1 MAEKEK
7 NYMQA
12 MRDNS
17 QLFGMN
23 DVFVE
28 GLYEDYLA
36 NPSSVS
42 AGWRAYFD
50 ALQSLPGA
58 AHEVPHSPIQ
68 RAFAALPKQPAVA
81 AAPEAAPER
90 KQVAVLQLINA

>member
-1 MAEKEK
+1 MSASEK

-12 MRDNS
+12 MRDTS

-36 NPSSVS
+36 NPASIPEV
-42 AGWRAYFD
+42 WRNYFD
-50 ALQSLPGA
+50 LLQATPGA
-58 AHEVPHSPIQ
+58 TSEVAHSPIQ
-68 RAFAALPKQPAVA
+68 RAFAELPQVGVCGVYIH
-81 AAPEAAPER
+81 EADLER
-90 KQVAVLQLINA
+90 KQVRTHES